1 MRRETRIVEANVEI
15 LKAVKG
21 RGVEPALDLGG
32 FFDKPFLGLVKSDE
46 VEVEAAGRAGVV
58 GEDLGDDGDA
68 LEPAGAEAAGV
79 DVERRGAPER
89 TPPAG

>member
-1 MRRETRIVEANVEI
+1 MLQELEADVEI
-15 LKAVKG
+15 LKANKSS
-21 RGVEPALDLGG
+21 RTEPALDLSC

-79 DVERRGAPER
+79 DVERRGAPDR